1 MIPQTEIMM
10 MAATGVAAVLLPF
23 IFMFILRKKFKIR
36 WIPFLL
42 GIGIFIVFALILEQ
56 IMHYIVLSPSPDGTI
71 ELLSTAPWLYVLYG
85 IFAAGVFE
93 ETGRLLAFLITK
105 RHYKDIDSAVSYGI
119 GHGGIEASA
128 VVGLGMLNGIVLALL
143 INSGSEALSALSAAP
158 EDLIQ
163 SGPWYMY
170 LVTIGERILAM
181 ILHIGLSV
189 IVFCAVMM
197 KGKWW
202 LYPLAILLHALANTT
217 AAMMQAGLL
226 ANIYLMY
233 AGLIIMTAV
242 TIVIAAKLIK
252 DYRENI
258 YSL

>member
-1 MIPQTEIMM
+1 MIPQSEIMM
-10 MAATGVAAVLLPF
+10 MAATAVAAVLLPF

-36 WIPFLL
+36 WLPFIL

-56 IMHYIVLSPSPDGTI
+56 IMHYIVLSPSADGTI
-71 ELLSTAPWLYVLYG
+71 GLLSAAPWLYVLYG
-85 IFAAGVFE
+85 IFAAGIFE

-119 GHGGIEASA
+119 GHGGIEAA
-128 VVGLGMLNGIVLALL
+128 TVVGLGMLNGIVLAVL
-143 INSGSEALSALSAAP
+143 INSGSEALSTLPAAP

-163 SGPWYMY
+163 SGPSYMY

-181 ILHIGLSV
+181 MLHIGLSV

-226 ANIYLMY
+226 TNIYLMY

-242 TIVIAAKLIK
+242 TVAIAAKLVK
-252 DYRENI
+252 DYRENV